1 MRHIQPAAKE
11 RPLKPKIANFDSA
24 TAMVRALASHCRD
37 EDFIALGSFPR
48 WATSFMSGVG
58 GLVNHMPGIVR
69 NAVYTVSGWTEA
81 VAPRQIVGARTDP
94 AGVARWLCEHYPKKR
109 YPAMMIGSSNGALM
123 HLCAACGIPWLPQTY
138 LMPVAH
144 RRLDPNDV
152 ATELARM
159 RPLALRFLGEH
170 QDVQLHHMHDPSQ
183 DRLMVQLMSYFRL
196 KYLRLPDAYETF
208 MQQCLEP
215 GATICIVDCALPW
228 PTTQLADRYVFQ
240 MGALGGP
247 TADEYLHGGPRV
259 TAFLEQTHA
268 SVRRWTAPEPDALR
282 PEAEWGFEKTLDSA
296 IEAFAQRN
304 GYRVERL
311 SFSHPEELSPLIADL
326 HAKWYGEH
334 GIEAKRLLVESF
346 ILMDP
351 HRALR
356 AGLVPFWM
364 FFNMLPSHASLTRY
378 LDGRPPFDEIAMML
392 FSHGVRS
399 IGLAAIED
407 WDQCLAKARKQGYY
421 VGVDRRAYPQDFA
434 TFVNYS
440 RDLERRFGN
449 VNRVLPPMPYATA
462 RDFIRSHSAGTRLS
476 WTA

>member
-1 MRHIQPAAKE
+1 
-11 RPLKPKIANFDSA
+11 
-24 TAMVRALASHCRD
+24 
-37 EDFIALGSFPR
+37 
-48 WATSFMSGVG
+48 
-58 GLVNHMPGIVR
+58 
-69 NAVYTVSGWTEA
+69 
-81 VAPRQIVGARTDP
+81 
-94 AGVARWLCEHYPKKR
+94 
-109 YPAMMIGSSNGALM
+109 
-123 HLCAACGIPWLPQTY
+123 
-138 LMPVAH
+138 
-144 RRLDPNDV
+144 
-152 ATELARM
+152 
-159 RPLALRFLGEH
+159 
-170 QDVQLHHMHDPSQ
+170 
-183 DRLMVQLMSYFRL
+183 
-196 KYLRLPDAYETF
+196 
-208 MQQCLEP
+208 
-215 GATICIVDCALPW
+215 
-228 PTTQLADRYVFQ
+228 

-392 FSHGVRS
+392 FSLYRRVTTVMLVLFTVMLELTASRGVVAVLANAGVIKLS
-399 IGLAAIED
+399 TYSTNSSLAA
-407 WDQCLAKARKQGYY
+407 
-421 VGVDRRAYPQDFA
+421 V
-434 TFVNYS
+434 
-440 RDLERRFGN
+440 FG
-449 VNRVLPPMPYATA
+449 
-462 RDFIRSHSAGTRLS
+462 RLS
-476 WTA
+476 PIASKYSPMIFPDFPLLEKE